1 MTIGPDDMDGV
12 LLVTGASRGI
22 GAAIARAAAHA
33 GYRVCINYNKSRSA
47 AEALAA
53 KITSDGGRAIAVQA
67 DVGDSRAVEMLFRTV
82 DEQLGPLTALVNN
95 AGSYAGINRVDE
107 MRPEQLMETFATNIF
122 SYFYCS
128 REAVRRM
135 STKHGGKGG
144 AIVNVSSRGATFGGL
159 PRETHYAASKGAV
172 DSFTKGL
179 AREVGGEGIRVN
191 GIRPGPILTDIHE
204 VHGGYAAARAIGA
217 TGPLG
222 RAGEPEEIAEAV
234 LWLLSSGASYIHG
247 AILDATGG
255 L

>member
-1 MTIGPDDMDGV
+1 MDRV
-12 LLVTGASRGI
+12 LVVTGASRGI
-22 GAAIARAAAHA
+22 GAAIALAAARD
-33 GYRVCINYNKSRSA
+33 GYRVCINYNRSRSV
-47 AEALAA
+47 AETLAA
-53 KITSDGGRAIAVQA
+53 KIASDGGHAITVQA
-67 DVGDSRAVEMLFRTV
+67 DVGDPRAVEMLFRTV
-82 DEQLGPLTALVNN
+82 DEQLGPLSALVNN
-95 AGSYAGINRVDE
+95 AGVYAGVNRVDE
-107 MRPEQLMETFATNIF
+107 MRPEQLIETFATNIF

-135 STKHGGKGG
+135 STKQGGKGG

-159 PRETHYAASKGAV
+159 PKETHYAASKGAV

-222 RAGEPEEIAEAV
+222 RAGEPAEIAEAV
-234 LWLLSSGASYIHG
+234 VWLLSSRASYIHG

>member
-1 MTIGPDDMDGV
+1 MEAV

-22 GAAIARAAAHA
+22 GAAIALAGARA
-33 GYRVCINYNKSRSA
+33 GYRVCINYNRSKSA
-47 AEALAA
+47 AEELAA
-53 KITSDGGRAIAVQA
+53 RIAKEGWHAIAAQA
-67 DVGDSRAVEMLFRTV
+67 DVGDSKAVEKLFRTV
-82 DEQLGPLTALVNN
+82 DEKLGPLTALVNN
-95 AGSYAGINRVDE
+95 AGGYAGVNRIDE
-107 MRPEQLMETFATNIF
+107 MRPEQLIETFATNIF

-144 AIVNVSSRGATFGGL
+144 VIVNVSSRGALFGGL
-159 PRETHYAASKGAV
+159 PKETHYAASKGAV

-191 GIRPGPILTDIHE
+191 GVRPGPILTDIHE

-222 RAGEPEEIAEAV
+222 RAGEPAEVAEAV
-234 LWLLSSGASYIHG
+234 VWLLSAGASYVHG
-247 AILDATGG
+247 ATLDVNGG

>member
-1 MTIGPDDMDGV
+1 MDAV

-22 GAAIARAAAHA
+22 GAAIALAGARA
-33 GYRVCINYNKSRSA
+33 GYRICINYNRSRSA
-47 AEALAA
+47 AEAVAA
-53 KITSDGGRAIAVQA
+53 RIAKDGGRAITVQA
-67 DVGDSRAVEMLFRTV
+67 DVGDSSAVEIMFRTI
-82 DEQLGPLTALVNN
+82 DEQLGPITALVNN
-95 AGSYAGINRVDE
+95 AGWYDGVNRVDE
-107 MRPEQLMETFATNIF
+107 MRPEQLIKTFATNIF

-159 PRETHYAASKGAV
+159 PKETHYAASKGAV

-191 GIRPGPILTDIHE
+191 GVRPGPILTDIHE
-204 VHGGYAAARAIGA
+204 VHGGYEAARAIGA

-222 RAGEPEEIAEAV
+222 RAGEPAEIAEAV
-234 LWLLSSGASYIHG
+234 LWLLSPGSSYIHG
-247 AILDATGG
+247 AIVDATGG

>member
-1 MTIGPDDMDGV
+1 MNMEAV

-22 GAAIARAAAHA
+22 GAAIALAGARA
-33 GYRVCINYNKSRSA
+33 GYRVCINYNRSKSA
-47 AEALAA
+47 AEELAA
-53 KITSDGGRAIAVQA
+53 RIAKEGWHAIAAQA
-67 DVGDSRAVEMLFRTV
+67 DVGDSKAVEKLFRTV
-82 DEQLGPLTALVNN
+82 DEKLGPLTALVNN
-95 AGSYAGINRVDE
+95 AGGYAGVNRIDE
-107 MRPEQLMETFATNIF
+107 MRPEQLIETFATNIF

-144 AIVNVSSRGATFGGL
+144 VIVNVSSRGALFGGL
-159 PRETHYAASKGAV
+159 PKETHYAASKGAV

-191 GIRPGPILTDIHE
+191 GVRPGPILTDIHE

-222 RAGEPEEIAEAV
+222 RAGEPAEVAEAV
-234 LWLLSSGASYIHG
+234 VWLLSAGASYVHG
-247 AILDATGG
+247 ATLDVNGG

>member
-1 MTIGPDDMDGV
+1 MEAV

-22 GAAIARAAAHA
+22 GAAIALAGARV
-33 GYRVCINYNKSRSA
+33 GYRVCINYNRSKSA
-47 AEALAA
+47 AEELAA
-53 KITSDGGRAIAVQA
+53 RIAKEGWHAIAAQA
-67 DVGDSRAVEMLFRTV
+67 DVGDSKAVEKLFRTV
-82 DEQLGPLTALVNN
+82 DEKLGPLTALVNN
-95 AGSYAGINRVDE
+95 AGGYAGVNRIDE
-107 MRPEQLMETFATNIF
+107 MRPEQLIETFATNIF

-144 AIVNVSSRGATFGGL
+144 VIVNVSSRGALFGGL
-159 PRETHYAASKGAV
+159 PKETHYAASKGAV

-191 GIRPGPILTDIHE
+191 GVRPGPILTDIHE

-222 RAGEPEEIAEAV
+222 RAGEPAEVAEAV
-234 LWLLSSGASYIHG
+234 VWLLSAGASYVHG
-247 AILDATGG
+247 ATLDVNGG

>member
-1 MTIGPDDMDGV
+1 MERV

-22 GAAIARAAAHA
+22 GAAIALAGARE
-33 GYRVCINYNKSRSA
+33 GYRVCINYNRSKSA

-53 KITSDGGRAIAVQA
+53 TIGSNGGRAIAVQA
-67 DVGDSRAVEMLFRTV
+67 DVGDSSAVDTLFRTI
-82 DEQLGPLTALVNN
+82 DEQLGPAD
-95 AGSYAGINRVDE
+95 GPGEQRRRYAGVNRVDE
-107 MRPEQLMETFATNIF
+107 MLPDQLIQTFATNIF
-122 SYFYCS
+122 SYFYCA

-159 PRETHYAASKGAV
+159 PKESHYAASKGAV

-191 GIRPGPILTDIHE
+191 GVRPGPILTDIHA
-204 VHGGYAAARAIGA
+204 VHGGEPAARAIGA

-222 RAGEPEEIAEAV
+222 RAGEPVEIAEAV
-234 LWLLSSGASYIHG
+234 IWLLSDSASYIHG

>member
-1 MTIGPDDMDGV
+1 MEGV

-22 GAAIARAAAHA
+22 GAAIAFAGARA
-33 GYRVCINYNKSRSA
+33 GYRVCINYNRSRPA
-47 AEALAA
+47 AEALATRIA
-53 KITSDGGRAIAVQA
+53 NEGSQAIAVQA
-67 DVGDSRAVEMLFRTV
+67 DVGDSRAVDALFRTV
-82 DEQLGPLTALVNN
+82 DERLGPLTALVNN
-95 AGSYAGINRVDE
+95 AGGYAGVNRVDE
-107 MRPEQLMETFATNIF
+107 MRPEQLVETFATNIF

-159 PRETHYAASKGAV
+159 PKETHYAASKGAV

-191 GIRPGPILTDIHE
+191 GVRPGPILTDIHE

-234 LWLLSSGASYIHG
+234 MWLLSPGASYIHG
-247 AILDATGG
+247 AIVDATGG

>member
-1 MTIGPDDMDGV
+1 MIMEAV

-22 GAAIARAAAHA
+22 GAAIALAGARA
-33 GYRVCINYNKSRSA
+33 GYRVCINYNRSKSA
-47 AEALAA
+47 AEELAA
-53 KITSDGGRAIAVQA
+53 RIAKEGWHAIAAQA
-67 DVGDSRAVEMLFRTV
+67 DVGDSKAVEKLFRTV
-82 DEQLGPLTALVNN
+82 DEKLGPLTALVNN
-95 AGSYAGINRVDE
+95 AGGYAGVNRIDE
-107 MRPEQLMETFATNIF
+107 MRPEQLIETFATNIF

-144 AIVNVSSRGATFGGL
+144 VIVNVSSRGALFGGL
-159 PRETHYAASKGAV
+159 PKETHYAASKGAV

-191 GIRPGPILTDIHE
+191 GVRPGPILTDIHE

-222 RAGEPEEIAEAV
+222 RAGEPAEVAEAV
-234 LWLLSSGASYIHG
+234 VWLLSAGASYVHG
-247 AILDATGG
+247 ATLDVNGG